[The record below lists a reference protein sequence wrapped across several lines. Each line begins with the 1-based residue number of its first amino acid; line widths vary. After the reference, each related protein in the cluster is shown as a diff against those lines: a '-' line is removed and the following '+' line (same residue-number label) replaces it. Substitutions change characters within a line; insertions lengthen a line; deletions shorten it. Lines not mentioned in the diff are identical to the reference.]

1 MTAALALSATS
12 AQPGLRLVDG
22 SDLLAVQAAVNAIQN
37 PAPAAIAASGAVS
50 PSVAQT
56 YVVTKAGVAALTLA
70 APVAGKISAGG
81 NDGVYITIV
90 STTAYAHTVTAT
102 GILNNGSA
110 SVNVA
115 TFAAYPGASI
125 DLMAYNGQW
134 YVTGST
140 AITFS

>member
-22 SDLLAVQAAVNAIQN
+22 ADLLAVQAAVNAINN
-37 PAPAAIAASGAVS
+37 PAPVAIAASGAVS
-50 PSVAQT
+50 PSSAQT
-56 YVVTKAGVAALTLA
+56 YVITKAGVAALTLA

-81 NDGVYITIV
+81 NDGVSITII
-90 STTAYAHTVTAT
+90 STTANAHTITAT
-102 GILNNGSA
+102 GIMNNGST

-125 DLMAYNGQW
+125 DLVAYNAQW
-134 YVTGST
+134 YVIGAT